1 VQSVCS
7 GKARSLPPELDWLR
21 SSSPKHLE
29 EAEALSQDISL
40 YAWLAGKFPH
50 VFHEADIVPAFRS
63 QVSRYIERALLT
75 QAGYGS
81 ISKELLY
88 QY

>member
-1 VQSVCS
+1 
-7 GKARSLPPELDWLR
+7 R
-21 SSSPKHLE
+21 HLE
-29 EAEALSQDISL
+29 EAEELSQDISL
-40 YAWLAGKFPH
+40 YAWLAGKYPH
-50 VFHEADIVPAFRS
+50 VFIEADVLPAFRARI
-63 QVSRYIERALLT
+63 SRYIERALLT